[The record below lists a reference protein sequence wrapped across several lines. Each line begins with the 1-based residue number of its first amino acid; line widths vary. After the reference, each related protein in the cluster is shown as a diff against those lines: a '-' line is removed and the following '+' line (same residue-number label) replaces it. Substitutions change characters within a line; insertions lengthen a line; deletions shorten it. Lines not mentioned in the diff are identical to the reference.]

1 MISIIKFAGFIGAF
15 LLILLGAHYWLFS
28 TVMRFFPI
36 GDPGIR
42 KTALWVMVF
51 LALSFFPSAI
61 LVRLHFNIITHL
73 FYHFSCIWLGFFL
86 HLLMAL
92 VLIWAVFGAG
102 KLLGFAPD
110 MRMVVIGFFLLAWVV
125 SLYGMWQARNPII
138 KRIEVE
144 IKGLPDH
151 WRGRTIV
158 HLSDVHLGAIQK
170 ASFMYRVAE
179 KVNSV
184 NPDLILIT
192 GDLFDGMGGD
202 LSSFIQPLNSLK
214 APLGI
219 FFVTGNHEG
228 YLGLARPLSIL
239 EKTAVRVLDNEI
251 VDLKGLQIIG
261 INFPEHDRRN
271 DARKLLAASGSYD
284 PDKPSI
290 LLYHTPTNIAEYHTD
305 RGSQQVST
313 YWFPD
318 TSMKLAKER
327 GIDLQLSGHTHRGQL
342 FPFGMLARAIYHGYE
357 YGLHT
362 DGDFHL
368 YVSSGVGT
376 WGPPMRTEGSSEIVL
391 IQLH

>member
-1 MISIIKFAGFIGAF
+1 MISIIKFAGFTTAF
-15 LLILLGAHYWLFS
+15 LLILFAAHYWLFS
-28 TVMRFFPI
+28 TVIRFFPI
-36 GDPGIR
+36 YDPGTR
-42 KTALWVMVF
+42 KAALWVTVF

-61 LVRLHFNIITHL
+61 LVRLHFNIFTNL
-73 FYHFSCIWLGFFL
+73 FYHFSCIWLGLFL
-86 HLLMAL
+86 NLLMAL
-92 VLIWAVFGAG
+92 ALIWVVFGAG

-110 MRMVVIGFFLLAWVV
+110 MRMVVIGFFLLAGAV

-138 KRIEVE
+138 KHIEVE

-151 WRGRTIV
+151 WRGRTVV
-158 HLSDVHLGAIQK
+158 HLSDLHLGAIYK

-228 YLGLARPLSIL
+228 YLGLAGPLFIL
-239 EKTAVRVLDNEI
+239 KKTAVRVLDNKI
-251 VDLKGLQIIG
+251 VDLNGLQIIG

-271 DARKLLAASGSYD
+271 DARRLLAASGSYD
-284 PDKPSI
+284 PDRPSI

-305 RGSQQVST
+305 SGSQQART

-318 TSMKLAKER
+318 TSMKLAKDM
-327 GIDLQLSGHTHRGQL
+327 GIDLQLSGHTHKGQI
-342 FPFGMLARAIYHGYE
+342 FPFGILARAIYNGYE

-376 WGPPMRTEGSSEIVL
+376 WGPPMRTEESSEIVL
-391 IQLH
+391 IQLR

>member
-1 MISIIKFAGFIGAF
+1 MISIIKFAGFITAF
-15 LLILLGAHYWLFS
+15 LLILFGAHYWLFS
-28 TVMRFFPI
+28 TVIRFFPI
-36 GDPGIR
+36 YDPGTR
-42 KTALWVMVF
+42 KATMWVMVF

-61 LVRLHFNIITHL
+61 LVRLYFNIFTNL
-73 FYHFSCIWLGFFL
+73 FYHFSCIWLGLFL

-92 VLIWAVFGAG
+92 IFIWAVFGAG
-102 KLLGFAPD
+102 KLLGYAPD
-110 MRMVVIGFFLLAWVV
+110 MRMVVIGFFVLAGAV
-125 SLYGMWQARNPII
+125 SLYGMWQARNPIM

-151 WRGRTIV
+151 WRGRTV
-158 HLSDVHLGAIQK
+158 VQLSDLHLGAIYK
-170 ASFMYRVAE
+170 ASFMYRVAK

-202 LSSFIQPLNSLK
+202 LPSFIQPLNSLK

-228 YLGLARPLSIL
+228 YLGLAEPLSIL
-239 EKTAVRVLDNEI
+239 KKTAVRVLDNEI
-251 VDLKGLQIIG
+251 VDLNGLQIIG

-271 DARKLLAASGSYD
+271 DARRLLAASGSYD
-284 PDKPSI
+284 PDRPSI
-290 LLYHTPTNIAEYHTD
+290 LLYHTPTNIAEYNTD
-305 RGSQQVST
+305 RGSQQART

-318 TSMKLAKER
+318 TSMKLAKDI
-327 GIDLQLSGHTHRGQL
+327 GIDLQLSGHTHKGQI
-342 FPFGMLARAIYHGYE
+342 FPFGILARAIYNGYE

-376 WGPPMRTEGSSEIVL
+376 WGPPLRTEGSSEIVL
-391 IQLH
+391 IQLR